1 MQSIGHVRWSHA
13 GADSFLGN
21 EILSTNTS
29 APCGLPSSAR
39 SQSGK
44 VVRLKSQREAEF
56 ERMSGSYL
64 LNWIRTIGFLFE
76 NSRIEIRPN
85 TDLQTNLELSP
96 DEPPTLT
103 SLRELPGL
111 DRN

>member
-1 MQSIGHVRWSHA
+1 
-13 GADSFLGN
+13 
-21 EILSTNTS
+21 
-29 APCGLPSSAR
+29 
-39 SQSGK
+39 
-44 VVRLKSQREAEF
+44 
-56 ERMSGSYL
+56 MSGSYL

-111 DRN
+111 DRNSLIGGPVTFVTLSPRYPPLTIAIVSKSFFTLSR